1 MIGNQPQNKLKHG
14 LKKFKK
20 QLVPMN
26 PNNQVNYKLTLNLK
40 ELKEIANLTKELKR
54 ILKSD

>member
-1 MIGNQPQNKLKHG
+1 ML
-14 LKKFKK
+14 LDFRVFKK
-20 QLVPMN
+20 QLAPMK

-54 ILKSD
+54 ILELD